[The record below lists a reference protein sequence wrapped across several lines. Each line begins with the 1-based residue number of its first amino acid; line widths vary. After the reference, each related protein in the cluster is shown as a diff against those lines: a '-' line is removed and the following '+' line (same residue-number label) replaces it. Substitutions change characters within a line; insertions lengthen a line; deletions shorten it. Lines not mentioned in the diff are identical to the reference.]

1 MSLFPKPDSKGIPDI
16 ANFIANRRLLDPAV
30 KEAFL
35 QYRKQNGNIDNDVV
49 EKVRAIIIHLSQ
61 TCDTPTIDS
70 SVKISCSR
78 MLTNYQNFLKNY
90 TEGKLAGGRRKTSK
104 GRRKNKSRRNR
115 KSRR

>member
-1 MSLFPKPDSKGIPDI
+1 
-16 ANFIANRRLLDPAV
+16 
-30 KEAFL
+30 
-35 QYRKQNGNIDNDVV
+35 
-49 EKVRAIIIHLSQ
+49 
-61 TCDTPTIDS
+61 
-70 SVKISCSR
+70 

>member
-1 MSLFPKPDSKGIPDI
+1 MSLFAKPSPDGIPEI
-16 ANFIANRRLLDPAV
+16 KSFNTNRRLIEPSV

-35 QYRKQNGNIDNDVV
+35 QHRKQSGNIDNDVV
-49 EKVRAIIIHLSQ
+49 EKVRAIINHLSQ
-61 TCDTPTIDS
+61 TCETPTIDS
-70 SVKISCSR
+70 SVKCSCSR
-78 MLTNYQNFLKNY
+78 MLNNYQNFLKNY